1 MCAPPLGITRYKLYL
16 LYHFVLISFRVSSLD
31 CFSKLYIFIMSA
43 KQGYSNSV
51 SHSALV
57 CGLNG
62 FVGIVLFVSS
72 NIGLLAY
79 C

>member
-1 MCAPPLGITRYKLYL
+1 MCVPPLGITRYTFYL

-31 CFSKLYIFIMSA
+31 CLSKLYIFIMSA
-43 KQGYSNSV
+43 KQDYSNSV
-51 SHSALV
+51 SHTTLV

-62 FVGIVLFVSS
+62 FVGVFLFVSS
-72 NIGLLAY
+72 NIWLLGY